1 MTQQLSFVILSTGL
15 ETFRELRGALS
26 TQEGARVLAG
36 GDDAEQVFPEIE
48 RLRPSAVIVA
58 FSSTPENEL
67 RFVERLARDCPHT
80 AVICASRDAS
90 PDLILRSLRAG
101 AREFLRLP
109 LIKEEFRTVLDSVCE
124 LCSVR
129 EEAPKKLGRTVA
141 VFSSKG
147 GCGTSFIATNLAA
160 SMQAR
165 TVLVDLNLQAGDLPL
180 FLGVEPKYS
189 IADFVENRERV
200 DDAMLKS
207 YLAPHSANLS
217 LLAAPREADAADD

>member
-1 MTQQLSFVILSTGL
+1 MTTERKTTAIRNERADKEQRGQAMTQQLTFVILSTGL

-67 RFVERLARDCPHT
+67 RFVERVARECPHT
-80 AVICASRDAS
+80 AVICTSRDSS

-109 LIKEEFRTVLDSVCE
+109 VNAEERSEEHTSE
-124 LCSVR
+124 L
-129 EEAPKKLGRTVA
+129 
-141 VFSSKG
+141 
-147 GCGTSFIATNLAA
+147 
-160 SMQAR
+160 Q
-165 TVLVDLNLQAGDLPL
+165 
-180 FLGVEPKYS
+180 
-189 IADFVENRERV
+189 
-200 DDAMLKS
+200 
-207 YLAPHSANLS
+207 
-217 LLAAPREADAADD
+217 